1 MKWDLGGRHFVLG
14 VLKAVKLSQGRLV
27 ELGMSLAEKTQLITL
42 EAAVK
47 PHKDHRLNA
56 TCAFLPLPLAALL
69 LSGLEHARVCH
80 AHAGAP
86 VMSARLRR
94 IQVHGINLAQ
104 GFSGARTKARRCWRC
119 ASAGIEVEACSPW
132 SSSPVA

>member
-56 TCAFLPLPLAALL
+56 TCAILPLPLAALL
-69 LSGLEHARVCH
+69 LSGLEHARMPCTCRRTCHVCT
-80 AHAGAP
+80 AP
-86 VMSARLRR
+86 
-94 IQVHGINLAQ
+94 QD
-104 GFSGARTKARRCWRC
+104 SG
-119 ASAGIEVEACSPW
+119 PW
-132 SSSPVA
+132 H